1 MSIALD
7 EFDDVPSEK
16 QSVPFEQEDL
26 LPELR
31 ALKGWRLVK
40 AMHDSAC
47 DCGRDTYIDP
57 ASGYSVFTSRLISVS
72 NLKNACSSRD
82 HLPVLKR
89 LQNCCASRQK
99 PDAEP
104 YLKLLRASKILC
116 HEKDI
121 QTHQSVTD
129 TLQTFS
135 VS

>member
-1 MSIALD
+1 MQVVHLSARLLANGTSIALD
-7 EFDDVPSEK
+7 EFDAVPSEK

-26 LPELR
+26 FPELR

-57 ASGYSVFTSRLISVS
+57 ASGYSVFTSRFVSVT

-89 LQNCCASRQK
+89 LQN
-99 PDAEP
+99 
-104 YLKLLRASKILC
+104 SKKLC
-116 HEKDI
+116 HEKVI
-121 QTHQSVTD
+121 QIHQFVPD
-129 TLQTFS
+129 T
-135 VS
+135 